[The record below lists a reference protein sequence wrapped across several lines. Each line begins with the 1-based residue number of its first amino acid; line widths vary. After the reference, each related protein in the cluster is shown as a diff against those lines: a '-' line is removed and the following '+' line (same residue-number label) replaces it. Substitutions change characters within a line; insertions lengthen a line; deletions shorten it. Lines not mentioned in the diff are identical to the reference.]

1 VSASTESAFGSEA
14 LRRFGAV
21 EDMNMTMPPCA
32 KSPNTNPNNAPP
44 HQVYIRRSVSEYP
57 GGSKF
62 KSQAIFV
69 CGRIGCGD
77 MLERR
82 PQGDAV
88 KTNTHETK

>member
-1 VSASTESAFGSEA
+1 
-14 LRRFGAV
+14 
-21 EDMNMTMPPCA
+21 MTMPPRA

-44 HQVYIRRSVSEYP
+44 HQEYIRMNVAEYL
-57 GGSKF
+57 GSSKF

-69 CGRIGCGD
+69 RGRIGCGD
-77 MLERR
+77 MLECT